1 MSKESYAKRFCKAAA
16 SAGIIP
22 AKPSARTCLATGM
35 GGIARRG
42 YRIKPLEK
50 MGITSPTVGISNPQ
64 PTVSDVLNC
73 IGLAQ
78 AHGIGTQQER
88 TDAFGKIID
97 SGLVDTS
104 PAVNALRMIGGG
116 MLGHTI
122 AGAFTNNNF
131 LKGLGIGLGAV
142 SAIK

>member
-1 MSKESYAKRFCKAAA
+1 M
-16 SAGIIP
+16 AGR
-22 AKPSARTCLATGM
+22 K
-35 GGIARRG
+35 
-42 YRIKPLEK
+42 YRIRPLEK
-50 MGITSPTVGISNPQ
+50 LAYGLGLGITSPTVGISNPQ

-104 PAVNALRMIGGG
+104 PAMKALKMIGGG
-116 MLGHTI
+116 VLGNTI

-131 LKGLGIGLGAV
+131 VKGLGIGLGAV